1 MGISR
6 QCVGIRSLRNRWLE
20 GKSDPTLCIGH
31 TTGAS
36 ERYTGDGTRGTV
48 STGRVGV
55 TLHRLLV
62 LDTRFT
68 GGWCR
73 AHRDHLSTDQ
83 FCRERASRPSEC
95 ASERQRHCPARLET
109 GTFLQPLRTE
119 AHHPKGVVLAWFT
132 SLTEKMFGESA
143 RSTSCAR
150 ECNYLRMYVHYMYL
164 IARNTL
170 SGLLDY

>member
-119 AHHPKGVVLAWFT
+119 AHHPKGVVLVH
-132 SLTEKMFGESA
+132 LPHREDVRRK
-143 RSTSCAR
+143 RSIHVMR
-150 ECNYLRMYVHYMYL
+150 QRVQLGMY
-164 IARNTL
+164 ITCT
-170 SGLLDY
+170 